1 MATINA
7 ATSKTAQEKQLEQ
20 AIRTKNS
27 RVEELR
33 SDFDLVVAQTIPDYE
48 ELTPAQRGGA
58 ISVLTNWAGATN
70 ANKVDTT
77 HAVQGLYGAVLDL
90 LIDEII
96 HLRQRVAALENE

>member
-7 ATSKTAQEKQLEQ
+7 ATGKTSQEKQFEQ
-20 AIRTKNS
+20 SIRTKNN

-48 ELTPAQRGGA
+48 ELTPTQRSGA
-58 ISVLTNWAGATN
+58 LTTLTNWSGAAN
-70 ANKVDTT
+70 AAKVDTT

-96 HLRQRVAALENE
+96 HLRQRVEALESE